1 MRKPTCKGK
10 YNIKVRNHPLINM
23 IIKISKYEK
32 RRGQMQKIENAFEMK
47 RPATKNNSVHI
58 YMVISKSNGNHKP
71 KNYNGH
77 THEKEKAKQTQ
88 H

>member
-1 MRKPTCKGK
+1 
-10 YNIKVRNHPLINM
+10 
-23 IIKISKYEK
+23 
-32 RRGQMQKIENAFEMK
+32 MQKIENAFEMK

-77 THEKEKAKQTQ
+77 THQKEKASQTQ